1 MRHLVLGSIL
11 ALLATIA
18 EAAVYLNPPN
28 ITYAEGQTAYLRCSV
43 TGISSPSFTWHHYT
57 YPNHQSYYLFT
68 SGNKRYSSATNN
80 YWNKLHVR
88 ESGSD
93 SLLII
98 TDLKIF
104 NSGIYTCVVSNQPAH
119 ATLKVERKSNM
130 TLTVPSRVSPNQPI
144 TARCFTMAAIPVETL
159 SWYLDGVLLSE
170 GVTSQ
175 TKLIKLFDDIEDVSS
190 KWKREN
196 KSTSDSGL
204 PIREYFN
211 NWLALTGCVDAGSWY
226 GYCNHNTDSTLTF
239 TPTPADNGKIL
250 QCRVSGH
257 EFAEFNQ
264 YREYKLDVRYPPS
277 TSGVISVR
285 IHDEWSDGQ
294 PGTVTITCH
303 VSPEDEPNPYLNAYV
318 INADSV
324 PLHMVNSTSAVL
336 PSYPNRCI
344 NVTCNGTSELGWT
357 ATEERLC
364 PKAPPRNDTLRL
376 ETQDQ
381 IEDGY
386 IIGVSVMCRST
397 EEANPPIHTYLIQA
411 GGTSVPLD
419 ESASVTI
426 QSNPGRCMIVRC
438 IADNGIGR
446 VEAVRE
452 HCPPPV
458 AMTTPAAIQQ
468 TSPCVTENPIPT
480 TIIARFD
487 PVVGVF
493 GQSTTT
499 VGLLIVVLLLSIAV
513 NIVVVMKKRS
523 CSPPR
528 ADRMSWRVNWKK
540 T

>member
-1 MRHLVLGSIL
+1 MLD
-11 ALLATIA
+11 T
-18 EAAVYLNPPN
+18 
-28 ITYAEGQTAYLRCSV
+28 EGKLSL
-43 TGISSPSFTWHHYT
+43 HHT
-57 YPNHQSYYLFT
+57 RSRN
-68 SGNKRYSSATNN
+68 
-80 YWNKLHVR
+80 LH
-88 ESGSD
+88 S
-93 SLLII
+93 
-98 TDLKIF
+98 
-104 NSGIYTCVVSNQPAH
+104 
-119 ATLKVERKSNM
+119 
-130 TLTVPSRVSPNQPI
+130 
-144 TARCFTMAAIPVETL
+144 
-159 SWYLDGVLLSE
+159 
-170 GVTSQ
+170 
-175 TKLIKLFDDIEDVSS
+175 
-190 KWKREN
+190 
-196 KSTSDSGL
+196 KSTTL
-204 PIREYFN
+204 HYYFPQ
-211 NWLALTGCVDAGSWY
+211 WLALTGCVDAGSYY

-264 YREYKLDVRYPPS
+264 YREYRLDVRYPPS

-303 VSPEDEPNPYLNAYV
+303 VSPEDEPNPYLNAYA

-324 PLHMVNSTSAVL
+324 PLHMVNSTSAIL

-419 ESASVTI
+419 ESDSVTI

-480 TIIARFD
+480 TSKC
-487 PVVGVF
+487 F
-493 GQSTTT
+493 G
-499 VGLLIVVLLLSIAV
+499 SID
-513 NIVVVMKKRS
+513 S
-523 CSPPR
+523 L
-528 ADRMSWRVNWKK
+528 
-540 T
+540 

>member
-1 MRHLVLGSIL
+1 MLDTEGKLSLHHTRSRNLHSK
-11 ALLATIA
+11 ATT
-18 EAAVYLNPPN
+18 L
-28 ITYAEGQTAYLRCSV
+28 
-43 TGISSPSFTWHHYT
+43 HY
-57 YPNHQSYYLFT
+57 
-68 SGNKRYSSATNN
+68 
-80 YWNKLHVR
+80 
-88 ESGSD
+88 
-93 SLLII
+93 
-98 TDLKIF
+98 
-104 NSGIYTCVVSNQPAH
+104 
-119 ATLKVERKSNM
+119 
-130 TLTVPSRVSPNQPI
+130 
-144 TARCFTMAAIPVETL
+144 
-159 SWYLDGVLLSE
+159 
-170 GVTSQ
+170 
-175 TKLIKLFDDIEDVSS
+175 
-190 KWKREN
+190 
-196 KSTSDSGL
+196 
-204 PIREYFN
+204 YFPQ
-211 NWLALTGCVDAGSWY
+211 WLALTGCVDAGSYY

-264 YREYKLDVRYPPS
+264 YREYRLDVRYPPS

-303 VSPEDEPNPYLNAYV
+303 VSPEDEPNPYLNAYA

-324 PLHMVNSTSAVL
+324 PLHMVNSTSAIL

-528 ADRMSWRVNWKK
+528 AGTWRTSDELARELEEDIKVN
-540 T
+540 THAEGSYEMTSRIPCQ